1 MSSEVVIL
9 SLYSSHWKGPLPG
22 KMREMA
28 TTRMV
33 EMPTEKMLPVSSG
46 GLRPV
51 VMIVME
57 PLMICAQASQE
68 AMPHALPM
76 IAPAVQ
82 HRIAKDSDS
91 PYDP

>member
-22 KMREMA
+22 KITEMT

-57 PLMICAQASQE
+57 PLMICAQANQE

-76 IAPAVQ
+76 IAPVVQ
-82 HRIAKDSDS
+82 HNVIEQSDS
-91 PYDP
+91 HCDF